1 MNNVCEPYVRRRAI
15 RHMEKGRVVIFAAGT
30 GNPFFTTDTAAAL
43 RAAEMMCDAMLKATQ
58 VDGVYSADPKKV
70 PNAIR
75 YDSLSY
81 HQVLAENLQVMD
93 AAAISLSP
101 RKPHPDPGVFPGRQ
115 GRLRQGSARRRP
127 GNHYRRKITQKPGL
141 RVVSGLGRVGSE
153 TWPKHISKDDMD
165 RRMKGAVA
173 TLKSE
178 LSGLRTG
185 RASAA
190 LLDPV
195 KVEAYG
201 NMVPVNQV
209 GSIATPEARMITVQV
224 WDKGLAKAVD
234 KAIRDAGLGLNPQM
248 DGQLLRI
255 PLPELNQE
263 RRKELSKLAAKY
275 AEAARVAVRNVRRD
289 GMDLLKRLEKD
300 HKIGQD
306 DHHTKGD
313 ELQKL
318 TDANIKDIDAALHA
332 KEQEIMQV

>member
-1 MNNVCEPYVRRRAI
+1 MA
-15 RHMEKGRVVIFAAGT
+15 
-30 GNPFFTTDTAAAL
+30 D
-43 RAAEMMCDAMLKATQ
+43 
-58 VDGVYSADPKKV
+58 VYS
-70 PNAIR
+70 
-75 YDSLSY
+75 
-81 HQVLAENLQVMD
+81 
-93 AAAISLSP
+93 
-101 RKPHPDPGVFPGRQ
+101 
-115 GRLRQGSARRRP
+115 
-127 GNHYRRKITQKPGL
+127 
-141 RVVSGLGRVGSE
+141 
-153 TWPKHISKDDMD
+153 KDELD
-165 RRMKGAVA
+165 RRMNGAIA

-178 LSGLRTG
+178 LGGLRTG

-195 KVEAYG
+195 RVEAYG
-201 NMVPVNQV
+201 NAVPINQV

-289 GMDLLKRLEKD
+289 GNDLLKKLEKD

-306 DHHTKGD
+306 DQHTKAD

-318 TDANIKDIDAALHA
+318 TDAHIKTIDAALHA

>member
-1 MNNVCEPYVRRRAI
+1 MADTYNKDEMN
-15 RHMEKGRVVIFAAGT
+15 
-30 GNPFFTTDTAAAL
+30 
-43 RAAEMMCDAMLKATQ
+43 
-58 VDGVYSADPKKV
+58 
-70 PNAIR
+70 
-75 YDSLSY
+75 
-81 HQVLAENLQVMD
+81 
-93 AAAISLSP
+93 
-101 RKPHPDPGVFPGRQ
+101 
-115 GRLRQGSARRRP
+115 
-127 GNHYRRKITQKPGL
+127 
-141 RVVSGLGRVGSE
+141 
-153 TWPKHISKDDMD
+153 
-165 RRMKGAVA
+165 RRMNGAVA

-178 LSGLRTG
+178 LGGLRTG

-201 NMVPVNQV
+201 NIVPINQV
-209 GSIATPEARMITVQV
+209 GTISTPEARMITVQV

-263 RRKELSKLAAKY
+263 RRKELSKLASKY

-289 GMDLLKRLEKD
+289 GMEVLKKLEKD

-306 DHHTKGD
+306 EHHTKGD

-318 TDANIKDIDAALHA
+318 TDAHIKDIDNALHT

>member
-1 MNNVCEPYVRRRAI
+1 MA
-15 RHMEKGRVVIFAAGT
+15 
-30 GNPFFTTDTAAAL
+30 
-43 RAAEMMCDAMLKATQ
+43 DA
-58 VDGVYSADPKKV
+58 Y
-70 PNAIR
+70 
-75 YDSLSY
+75 
-81 HQVLAENLQVMD
+81 
-93 AAAISLSP
+93 
-101 RKPHPDPGVFPGRQ
+101 
-115 GRLRQGSARRRP
+115 
-127 GNHYRRKITQKPGL
+127 
-141 RVVSGLGRVGSE
+141 
-153 TWPKHISKDDMD
+153 SKDELD
-165 RRMKGAVA
+165 RRMNGAIS

-178 LSGLRTG
+178 LAGLRTG

-201 NMVPVNQV
+201 NAVPINQV

-289 GMDLLKRLEKD
+289 GMDLLKKLQKD
-300 HKIGQD
+300 GKIGED
-306 DHHTKGD
+306 DQHTKGD

-318 TDANIKDIDAALHA
+318 TDAHIKDIDTALHN

>member
-1 MNNVCEPYVRRRAI
+1 MN
-15 RHMEKGRVVIFAAGT
+15 
-30 GNPFFTTDTAAAL
+30 
-43 RAAEMMCDAMLKATQ
+43 
-58 VDGVYSADPKKV
+58 
-70 PNAIR
+70 
-75 YDSLSY
+75 
-81 HQVLAENLQVMD
+81 
-93 AAAISLSP
+93 
-101 RKPHPDPGVFPGRQ
+101 
-115 GRLRQGSARRRP
+115 
-127 GNHYRRKITQKPGL
+127 
-141 RVVSGLGRVGSE
+141 
-153 TWPKHISKDDMD
+153 
-165 RRMKGAVA
+165 GAVA

-178 LSGLRTG
+178 LAGLRTG

-201 NMVPVNQV
+201 NTVPINQV
-209 GSIATPEARMITVQV
+209 GTISTPEARMITVQV

-289 GMDLLKRLEKD
+289 GMDLLKKLEKD
-300 HKIGQD
+300 GKIGED
-306 DHHTKGD
+306 EHHTRGD
-313 ELQKL
+313 VLQKM
-318 TDANIKDIDAALHA
+318 TDAHIKDIDTALRA

>member
-1 MNNVCEPYVRRRAI
+1 M
-15 RHMEKGRVVIFAAGT
+15 
-30 GNPFFTTDTAAAL
+30 
-43 RAAEMMCDAMLKATQ
+43 AEA
-58 VDGVYSADPKKV
+58 Y
-70 PNAIR
+70 
-75 YDSLSY
+75 
-81 HQVLAENLQVMD
+81 
-93 AAAISLSP
+93 
-101 RKPHPDPGVFPGRQ
+101 
-115 GRLRQGSARRRP
+115 
-127 GNHYRRKITQKPGL
+127 
-141 RVVSGLGRVGSE
+141 
-153 TWPKHISKDDMD
+153 SKDELD
-165 RRMKGAVA
+165 RRMNGAVS

-178 LSGLRTG
+178 LGGLRTG

-201 NMVPVNQV
+201 NTVPNNQA
-209 GSIATPEARMITVQV
+209 GTISTPESRMITVQV
-224 WDKGLAKAVD
+224 WDNGLSKAVD

-289 GMDLLKRLEKD
+289 GMDLLKRLQKD
-300 HKIGQD
+300 GKIGEDEQ
-306 DHHTKGD
+306 HTKGD

-318 TDANIKDIDAALHA
+318 TDAHIKDIDTALQN